1 MKKLETK
8 KEHVNEAEVDLN
20 EILNEDQD
28 KAENKPKMSAE
39 AKKLFLAL
47 DEYIAKNDGRAFYS
61 VRFGAHD
68 ESGTVIDNYM
78 DYAGENELI
87 LGTMKDMIRLVEL
100 RMMNWI

>member
-1 MKKLETK
+1 MIKHKSE
-8 KEHVNEAEVDLN
+8 KEHETEIDLN
-20 EILNEDQD
+20 EIIKSDQD
-28 KAENKPKMSAE
+28 KAENKPEMSAE

-47 DEYIAKNDGRAFYS
+47 DEYIAKNEGRAFYS

-78 DYAGENELI
+78 DYSGENELI
-87 LGTMKDMIRLVEL
+87 LGTMKDMTRLVEL

>member
-1 MKKLETK
+1 MMKTDDR
-8 KEHVNEAEVDLN
+8 KEHEPEVDLN

-47 DEYIAKNDGRAFYS
+47 DEYIAKNEGRAFYS

>member
-1 MKKLETK
+1 MVKCKPE
-8 KEHVNEAEVDLN
+8 KEHENEVDLD
-20 EILNEDQD
+20 ELIKSDQD
-28 KAENKPKMSAE
+28 KAENKPEMSAE

>member
-1 MKKLETK
+1 MVKCKPE
-8 KEHVNEAEVDLN
+8 KEHEPEVDLN

-28 KAENKPKMSAE
+28 KAENKPEMSAE

-47 DEYIAKNDGRAFYS
+47 DEYIAKNEGRAFYS